1 MPRITFDITNVDD
14 LHNQISAFF
23 KTNAAIDQVGVPE
36 ALEVS
41 EPVAQTPKKKAKKK
55 AKKSK
60 KAVPTKDDIQSSL
73 QTVTETH
80 SLSEARDILKAFSCE
95 RISDLEEEQYEDF
108 IKACESID
116 E

>member
-41 EPVAQTPKKKAKKK
+41 EPVVQTPKKKAKKK

-73 QTVTETH
+73 QRYSIFT
-80 SLSEARDILKAFSCE
+80 SDSDRDAQSFRSQRYFKGF
-95 RISDLEEEQYEDF
+95 
-108 IKACESID
+108 
-116 E
+116 